1 MASRERINDAWRGIC
16 KFKFHCIELRF
27 FNTRAFEY
35 FFKHYYYRLTEFF
48 KISINSETSNT
59 LYIILKRDK
68 FEKLNLTYIQS
79 FIKSNGI
86 DYSYLFFILYQHRQE
101 RLLDLQTD
109 RLNIPLTGIK
119 IKLYCDK
126 YTILDYY
133 ISRQN
138 ESEFHSNKCVKI
150 ISNSSKQYSSELTT
164 MMTTTTTTN
173 SSMIIYKKIKNRV
186 TITNIFLFITGLIIF
201 LLCILFIFLNLF
213 VRYDKWK
220 NHHDFNQRS
229 SIVLST
235 FSVDSFDT
243 LKDDNSYF
251 ERKKPRQLLTKSSR
265 SGSYSI
271 FNDAEVTDIH

>member
-1 MASRERINDAWRGIC
+1 MTRGV
-16 KFKFHCIELRF
+16 
-27 FNTRAFEY
+27 
-35 FFKHYYYRLTEFF
+35 HYYSRLTEFF

-59 LYIILKRDK
+59 LYIILKRDT

-138 ESEFHSNKCVKI
+138 ESEYHSNRCVKI
-150 ISNSSKQYSSELTT
+150 VSNSSELTT
-164 MMTTTTTTN
+164 TTRTTTN
-173 SSMIIYKKIKNRV
+173 SSMIIYTKIKNRV

-220 NHHDFNQRS
+220 NHHDYNQRS

-243 LKDDNSYF
+243 LKDDISYF
-251 ERKKPRQLLTKSSR
+251 ERKKPRQLLTTSSQ

-271 FNDAEVTDIH
+271 FNDVGVKDIH